1 MPETSPHFSVYFQ
14 TASARAG
21 YEQRVCFPPARILLS
36 FKALRLKWEKKE
48 FIERRNKRR
57 GGWWWV
63 GKGNFSTLKTR
74 LQSPGNRQIK
84 FQSLTR
90 SCKRYGEGRERG
102 V

>member
-14 TASARAG
+14 TASARAW

-36 FKALRLKWEKKE
+36 FKALRLKRGKKE
-48 FIERRNKRR
+48 FIERQNKRR
-57 GGWWWV
+57 GVGGV

-74 LQSPGNRQIK
+74 LQSPGNQQIK

-90 SCKRYGEGRERG
+90 SC
-102 V
+102 